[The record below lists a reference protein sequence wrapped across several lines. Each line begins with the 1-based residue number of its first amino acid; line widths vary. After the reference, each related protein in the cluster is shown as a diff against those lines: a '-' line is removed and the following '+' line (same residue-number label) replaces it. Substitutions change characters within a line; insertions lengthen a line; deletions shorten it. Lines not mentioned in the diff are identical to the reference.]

1 MSFIFTIF
9 AYVARHVELT
19 RSSTVSTSTRNVLA
33 APCFASPFP
42 SPTAGSRHSY
52 HRQAGLTCQ
61 QCLSPPVNQSG
72 NQSKGERSIHP
83 SAQLDH
89 NGKQSINEF
98 VDFWLVFLFF
108 TGNFVKYF
116 WEILKW
122 TSKGQILPIKI
133 DGGGL
138 YCARSTMPR
147 LCSPKWLNRSRPRRI
162 QSPVCTRK
170 EPRISTHPDAQWRLP
185 RCWRTSRRAA
195 SPAFWRSRAAARQPC
210 RVTRYAAPA
219 ASRSS
224 RWRTWACPSRPAC
237 PGSRLAG
244 SSPR

>member
-1 MSFIFTIF
+1 MLEGEAQADRPVIPKEFYIFIIITDDIYRNLILIITLTSLAVLNCMSFIFTIF

-116 WEILKW
+116 
-122 TSKGQILPIKI
+122 
-133 DGGGL
+133 
-138 YCARSTMPR
+138 
-147 LCSPKWLNRSRPRRI
+147 
-162 QSPVCTRK
+162 
-170 EPRISTHPDAQWRLP
+170 
-185 RCWRTSRRAA
+185 
-195 SPAFWRSRAAARQPC
+195 
-210 RVTRYAAPA
+210 
-219 ASRSS
+219 
-224 RWRTWACPSRPAC
+224 
-237 PGSRLAG
+237 
-244 SSPR
+244 